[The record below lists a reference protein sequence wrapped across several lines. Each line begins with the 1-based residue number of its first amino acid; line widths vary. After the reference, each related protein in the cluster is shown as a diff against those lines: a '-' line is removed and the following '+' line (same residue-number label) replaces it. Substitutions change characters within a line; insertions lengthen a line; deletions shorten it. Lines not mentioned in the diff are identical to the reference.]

1 MEAHSL
7 SNAQGHSDEN
17 VEFPKV
23 ALRSNGDLVKN

>member
-7 SNAQGHSDEN
+7 SDAEGHSDEN

-23 ALRSNGDLVKN
+23 ALRSDGDLFKN